1 MRLIREKALDR
12 LMGLGCGSIRCVP
25 NHMRIVMSGHEDIE
39 SRRRFLKLAA
49 GAAAAAA
56 VVGGLPRIARADDLP
71 HVSEADPTA
80 KALGYVEDATTTKD
94 PKHKAGDTCANC
106 QFYSG
111 GATGFGPCQ
120 LFPGK
125 AVSAKGWCI
134 SHTAKKA

>member
-1 MRLIREKALDR
+1 
-12 LMGLGCGSIRCVP
+12 
-25 NHMRIVMSGHEDIE
+25 MSGHEDIE

-49 GAAAAAA
+49 GTAA
-56 VVGGLPRIARADDLP
+56 VAVVVSGGLPLVARADDAP
-71 HVSEADPTA
+71 HVSADDPTA
-80 KALGYVEDATTTKD
+80 KALGYVEDATATKD

>member
-1 MRLIREKALDR
+1 MPAESPQWSGIQTV
-12 LMGLGCGSIRCVP
+12 MG
-25 NHMRIVMSGHEDIE
+25 IVMSGHEDIE

-49 GAAAAAA
+49 GTAVAAAL
-56 VVGGLPRIARADDLP
+56 VTGLPRTARADDLP
-71 HVSEADPTA
+71 HLSEADPTA
-80 KALGYVEDATTTKD
+80 KALGYVEDAATTKD
-94 PKHKAGDTCANC
+94 PKHTVGNTCANC

-111 GATGFGPCQ
+111 AATGYGPCQ